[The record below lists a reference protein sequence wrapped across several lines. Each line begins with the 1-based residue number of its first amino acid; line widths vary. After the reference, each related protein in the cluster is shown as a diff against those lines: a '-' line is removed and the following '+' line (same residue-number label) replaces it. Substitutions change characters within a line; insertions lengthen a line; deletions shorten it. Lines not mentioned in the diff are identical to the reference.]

1 MSFNVCIN
9 KNEEPDMKML
19 AVEVV
24 TDISVS
30 VAAAIAG
37 DLLLI
42 FDGFATSLADHLIFL
57 YEADTKLST
66 CSFDKALSLVSTDFV
81 YRLPLNLRLVYNDVP
96 PLFAFEKQQLLVLIY
111 IHINLD
117 TFLCLYTIQ
126 LVLVY

>member
-9 KNEEPDMKML
+9 KNEEPSMKML
-19 AVEVV
+19 AVVVV

-30 VAAAIAG
+30 VVAAIAG

-81 YRLPLNLRLVYNDVP
+81 YRLPLNLRLMYNDVP